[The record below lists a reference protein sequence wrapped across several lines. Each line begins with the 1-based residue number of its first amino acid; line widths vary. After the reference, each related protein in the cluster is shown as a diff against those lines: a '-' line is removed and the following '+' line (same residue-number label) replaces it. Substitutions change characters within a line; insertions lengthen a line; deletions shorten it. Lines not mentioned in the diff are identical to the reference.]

1 MAITERQAPTT
12 PNQAESDLLFSVT
25 SNNGSRPQFQ
35 FVAKIIDERDGN
47 EVLIKQQ
54 PMPAGSLPAAKAIFN
69 INQITSD
76 YMGTDKIWKT
86 AKISTNTSANEF
98 SVIFYEETGSSVSS
112 SVSIVNGTSGSSVYL
127 LDGVV
132 EMNSGDWNWPSG
144 SYYTASI
151 LLNDDAYRVQ
161 HALTNSPLTQSI
173 RDGEYATL
181 SVINGN
187 FDNSDEQA
195 QDIYQ
200 VEFAVYDE
208 GGSNI
213 QNLSYY
219 NTVANGG
226 GPRTSGAYFW
236 DDVGV
241 FDSQTIGTKMLHI
254 GVGPENLVDAVAT
267 LDSDWAYYR
276 VRVVQQES
284 DGTASQI
291 SSYFE
296 KWFTK
301 QTPECD
307 YEGTRFAWL
316 NELGGWD
323 YFTFPYAN
331 SKSDSIERKTYQ
343 QGFVNYSENSGYLAT
358 YDISRRGSR
367 QYSTNYEE
375 TRVAES
381 DWLTTEEADWL
392 RELVESPNVYIQSG
406 TDFLPVVMDT
416 ANFDYKTNPR
426 SQKMYRLTLSY
437 KLANNR
443 RSR

>member
-12 PNQAESDLLFSVT
+12 PNQSESNLIYSVS
-25 SNNGSRPQFQ
+25 SNNGTRPQFQ
-35 FVAKIIDERDGN
+35 FAAKIIDERNGN

-54 PMPAGSLPAAKAIFN
+54 PLPAGSLPAAKSIFN
-69 INQITSD
+69 ISQITD
-76 YMGTDKIWKT
+76 DFMGTDKIWKT
-86 AKISTNTSANEF
+86 AKLSTNTSANEF
-98 SVIFYEETGSSVSS
+98 NVIFYEETGSSVSS
-112 SVSIVNGTSGSSVYL
+112 SVSLVNGTSGSSVYL

-132 EMNSGDWNWPSG
+132 ELNSGDWNWNSG
-144 SYYTASI
+144 SYYTSSI

-187 FDNSDEQA
+187 FDNSADNA

-200 VEFAVYDE
+200 VEFAVYNE
-208 GGSNI
+208 SGTNI

-226 GPRTSGAYFW
+226 GPRTAGTDFW
-236 DDVGV
+236 ANPGV

-267 LDSDWAYYR
+267 LNSNWAYYR

-284 DGTASQI
+284 DGTASAI

-307 YEGTRFAWL
+307 YEGTRFSWL

-331 SKSDSIERKTYQ
+331 SKSDSITRETYK

-358 YDISRRGSR
+358 YDNTRRGTK
-367 QYSTNYEE
+367 QYSTSYEE

-381 DWLTTEEADWL
+381 DWLTTEQADWL
-392 RELVESPNVYIQSG
+392 RELIESPNAYIQENG
-406 TDFLPVVMDT
+406 EFYPIVIDT

-426 SQKMYRLTLSY
+426 TQKMYRLTVTY
-437 KLANNR
+437 KMANNR